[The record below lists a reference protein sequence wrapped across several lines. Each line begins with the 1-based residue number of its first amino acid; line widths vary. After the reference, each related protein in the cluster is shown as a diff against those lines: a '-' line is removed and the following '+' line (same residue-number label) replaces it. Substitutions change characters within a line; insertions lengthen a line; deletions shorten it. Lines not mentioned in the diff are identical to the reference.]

1 MIVFK
6 FNFFSNV
13 SWGLN
18 TKYFIIYILHFIF
31 FSKGTEDP
39 FVVHFEQDLEES
51 AEKHL
56 NDLKSW
62 QVKTSKVSC
71 ILLCVSVFLD

>member
-1 MIVFK
+1 MRPK
-6 FNFFSNV
+6 HE
-13 SWGLN
+13 
-18 TKYFIIYILHFIF
+18 ILYYLYLTFHF

-71 ILLCVSVFLD
+71 ILLFVSECFWIRPKLCTEVI

>member
-1 MIVFK
+1 M
-6 FNFFSNV
+6 
-13 SWGLN
+13 
-18 TKYFIIYILHFIF
+18 YISF

-39 FVVHFEQDLEES
+39 FVVHFEQVLEES

-56 NDLKSW
+56 NDVKLW

-71 ILLCVSVFLD
+71 IVLFVLDQNFD

>member
-1 MIVFK
+1 M
-6 FNFFSNV
+6 SP
-13 SWGLN
+13 
-18 TKYFIIYILHFIF
+18 KYFIILTLTCTFLF

-71 ILLCVSVFLD
+71 VLLFVLISVLLD